1 VREVSTYGNDASE
14 CNVAMLEMAVA
25 EGCAEHGMGWRRFY

>member
-1 VREVSTYGNDASE
+1 
-14 CNVAMLEMAVA
+14 MAAA